1 MCKRKLESFKN
12 PRLEVIHRVSGIS
25 AMSLC
30 AMHVSVGA
38 VEVCCISGLPSE
50 HCQVVVGSLSA
61 QSVALNLSKQAA
73 SIAAASTCNCTS
85 GVAYV
90 KSVVAGAERAR
101 RERSINRI
109 APTELTERLVRAC
122 ISGNNCDD
130 NLAVHTWFKHVF
142 NRESAVVALG
152 MDRGLQQ
159 AE

>member
-1 MCKRKLESFKN
+1 M
-12 PRLEVIHRVSGIS
+12 I
-25 AMSLC
+25 LC

-38 VEVCCISGLPSE
+38 VQAICISGLPSE
-50 HCQVVVGSLSA
+50 HCQVVGSLCA

-73 SIAAASTCNCTS
+73 SIAAARTCNCTS

-90 KSVVAGAERAR
+90 KSVVAGAEHAR
-101 RERSINRI
+101 RERNINRI

-122 ISGNNCDD
+122 MSGNNCDD

-142 NRESAVVALG
+142 NREAAVVALG